1 MVHQL
6 VGSPKSFGSVQG
18 SATFSLTQLPRELIL
33 EIYQHLPESDLLSLC
48 EVDFL
53 TNELALLA
61 ALRGNAPLGSPQPVS
76 GSLGSRLHFIDGG
89 VNHLLITL
97 SFPKPDSGFMKL
109 FPPSVTRIVG
119 GAALRPILIIN
130 FLTGICI
137 RPQRAAPS
145 VGATAPPAVDKG
157 KFTRAIQSSLA
168 ATIKHQPHPVIHV
181 LSFPQPTAP
190 LGALVAIN
198 PNFILFLDMDAKV
211 ASPSEW
217 QLFMPQLDLP
227 SLRTLRIQ
235 VDLDYY
241 ALSSFLDR
249 HDKIEQLDFR
259 CDWSGL
265 CNERPPPFPKVPNLK
280 HISASSGM
288 IRLALRT
295 NNFPHLQ
302 SVSIIGLDSV
312 PACSSVNHLII
323 QLHSAEPPWKHFDV
337 ATDSRAARE
346 LRHIRKLHISPWTRE
361 AETDGFPHW
370 LAMFSGLVT
379 LEISGDL
386 FPTAKGPLV
395 SEQLRKAIS
404 TVCPHVALRRNSVS
418 YNVRIFMRLCA
429 G

>member
-1 MVHQL
+1 
-6 VGSPKSFGSVQG
+6 
-18 SATFSLTQLPRELIL
+18 
-33 EIYQHLPESDLLSLC
+33 
-48 EVDFL
+48 
-53 TNELALLA
+53 
-61 ALRGNAPLGSPQPVS
+61 
-76 GSLGSRLHFIDGG
+76 
-89 VNHLLITL
+89 
-97 SFPKPDSGFMKL
+97 
-109 FPPSVTRIVG
+109 
-119 GAALRPILIIN
+119 
-130 FLTGICI
+130 
-137 RPQRAAPS
+137 
-145 VGATAPPAVDKG
+145 
-157 KFTRAIQSSLA
+157 
-168 ATIKHQPHPVIHV
+168 
-181 LSFPQPTAP
+181 
-190 LGALVAIN
+190 
-198 PNFILFLDMDAKV
+198 MDAKV

-259 CDWSGL
+259 CGWSGL
-265 CNERPPPFPKVPNLK
+265 CNERPPSFPKVPNLK

-302 SVSIIGLDSV
+302 SVSISDRDTALQSNGSYAASNFQLALDSV

-323 QLHSAEPPWKHFDV
+323 QLHSAEPPWKRFDV
-337 ATDSRAARE
+337 ATDSRATRE

-404 TVCPHVALRRNSVS
+404 TVCPHVAVTQEQRFL
-418 YNVRIFMRLCA
+418 
-429 G
+429 